1 MLLSLIITYGAV
13 YAGMKIYQQRHQKKL
28 SKASKNCQKTTPKS
42 QKEIADL
49 QKQSTQ
55 HKQRINRNIIISG
68 VTFGVLNV
76 AALTYPPIQFLAI
89 PVILYTCIP
98 VIQKAF
104 KKLKQGVFGGD
115 ALVVLVFLG
124 ALLYGYILLACS
136 VIFIFS
142 IAEKF
147 VLKVRD
153 DSHNKL
159 VNVFQQVPHF
169 VWIVVDDVELR
180 IPFHELKQGD
190 IVIVHAGEVIPA
202 DGSIT
207 AGVASVDQHILTGEA
222 RPVDKAVGDE
232 VFASTTLLSGQIY
245 LQVEKAGE
253 TTTVA
258 KIVQVLNNTIDF
270 KSSVELKAETL
281 ADKSAL
287 PTLVMGSLA
296 FQVLGSSGGLAVLGS
311 HFKNKLRL
319 VASLGTLNYLNVAS
333 KNSILIKD
341 GRSLELLKQVDTIVF
356 DKTGTLTEEQPTVG
370 VIHACADYHEQDILR
385 YAVAAEYKQTHPIA
399 KALIQKAAE
408 RGLSIPSIE
417 ETEYQVGYGLTVRVE
432 EKTVRVGS
440 QRFMEMVNI
449 KMPPTFQQIENTC
462 YREGHSLIMV
472 AIDEQLIGAI
482 ELLPTIRPEAK
493 TIIQELCQNP
503 QIQST
508 YIISGDHETP
518 TRKLAEVLGI
528 DHYFAETLPEKK
540 AEIIEQLQQAGKF
553 ICYIGDGINDAIAL
567 KKSHVSISLR
577 GASTVATD
585 TAQIILLDQGLNQL
599 SLLFE
604 LAKSFNQNMDT
615 SVALVVTPTIVGI
628 GGAYLLGL
636 GLGSIV
642 LLQMIA
648 LLSGTGNA
656 MLPLL
661 YKPSKKVIPMDS
673 AMTEGHTS
681 FENNQKS
688 KT

>member
-1 MLLSLIITYGAV
+1 MLLSLLVTYGAV

-28 SKASKNCQKTTPKS
+28 SKGSKNFQRGTPKS
-42 QKEIADL
+42 QKELAKL
-49 QKQSTQ
+49 KKQATQ

-68 VTFGVLNV
+68 VMLGVMNL
-76 AALTYPPIQFLAI
+76 AALTYPSIQFLAI
-89 PVILYTCIP
+89 PFILYTCIP

-104 KKLKQGVFGGD
+104 QQLKQGLFGGD

-124 ALLYGYILLACS
+124 AILYGYILLACS
-136 VIFIFS
+136 VILIFS

-147 VLKVRD
+147 VLKVYD

-159 VNVFQQVPHF
+159 VDVFQQVPNF
-169 VWIVVDDVELR
+169 VWIVVDDVELH
-180 IPFHELKQGD
+180 IPFQELKKGD
-190 IVIVHAGEVIPA
+190 TVIVHGGEVIPA
-202 DGSIT
+202 DGIIT

-222 RPVDKAVGDE
+222 RPVDKGVGDE

-258 KIVQVLNNTIDF
+258 QIVQLLNNTIDF
-270 KSSVELKAETL
+270 KSSLELKAETL
-281 ADKSAL
+281 ADKGAL
-287 PTLVMGSLA
+287 PTLVIGTLA
-296 FQVLGSSGGLAVLGS
+296 FQVLGSSGGLAVLNS

-319 VASLGTLNYLNVAS
+319 VASLGILNYLNIAS

-341 GRSLELLKQVDTIVF
+341 GRSLELLKHVDTIVF

-370 VIHACADYHEQDILR
+370 AIHPCGDYQEEDILR

-399 KALIQKAAE
+399 RALIQKAEE
-408 RGLSIPSIE
+408 RGLSIPKID
-417 ETEYQVGYGLTVRVE
+417 ETEYQVGYGLTVRIE
-432 EKTVRVGS
+432 ENTVRVGS
-440 QRFMEMVNI
+440 QRFMEMLNI
-449 KMPPTFQQIENTC
+449 KMPSTCQDIEKVC

-472 AIDEQLIGAI
+472 AIDEQLMGAI

-493 TIIQELCQNP
+493 AIIQELHQNP

-508 YIISGDHETP
+508 YIISGDHEIP

-540 AEIIEQLQQAGKF
+540 ADIIEQLQQAGKV

-585 TAQIILLDQGLNQL
+585 TAQIILLDQGIKQL
-599 SLLFE
+599 TLLFA
-604 LAKSFNQNMDT
+604 LAKSFNENMDT

-636 GLGSIV
+636 GFGSVV
-642 LLQMIA
+642 LLQIIA
-648 LLSGTGNA
+648 LLSGTTNA

-661 YKPSKKVIPMDS
+661 YNPSKKVLPIDS
-673 AMTEGHTS
+673 AMTQGDRSSKNGH
-681 FENNQKS
+681 
-688 KT
+688 

>member
-1 MLLSLIITYGAV
+1 M
-13 YAGMKIYQQRHQKKL
+13 YQQRHHKQ
-28 SKASKNCQKTTPKS
+28 SNKASQKLPQAKPKS
-42 QKEIADL
+42 QKELAEL
-49 QKQSTQ
+49 EKQAIQ
-55 HKQRINRNIIISG
+55 HKQLINRNIMISG
-68 VTFGVLNV
+68 VTLGVMSV
-76 AALTYPPIQFLAI
+76 ATLAYPLIPFMAI
-89 PVILYTCIP
+89 PIILYTCIP

-104 KKLKQGVFGGD
+104 KKLKEGLFGGD

-159 VNVFQQVPHF
+159 VDIFQQVPNF
-169 VWIVVDDVELR
+169 VWIVVDNVELH
-180 IPFHELKQGD
+180 IPFQELKKGD
-190 IVIVHAGEVIPA
+190 IVVVHAGEVIPA
-202 DGSIT
+202 DGKIT

-222 RPVDKAVGDE
+222 RPVDKGVGDE
-232 VFASTTLLSGQIY
+232 VFASTTILSGQIY

-270 KSSVELKAETL
+270 KSSVEVKAETL

-287 PTLVMGSLA
+287 PTLVIGSLA
-296 FQVLGSSGGLAVLGS
+296 FQVLGVSGALAVIGS

-319 VASLGTLNYLNVAS
+319 VASLGTLNYLNIAS

-356 DKTGTLTEEQPTVG
+356 DKTGTLTEEQPTVET
-370 VIHACADYHEQDILR
+370 IHACADYHEDDILR

-399 KALIQKAAE
+399 RAIIQKAAD
-408 RGLSIPSIE
+408 RGLSIPSID

-440 QRFMEMVNI
+440 KRFMEMVNI
-449 KMPPTFQQIENTC
+449 KMPSTFQDIENAC

-472 AIDEQLIGAI
+472 AIDDELMGAI

-493 TIIQELCQNP
+493 AVIQHLRQNP
-503 QIQST
+503 QIKST
-508 YIISGDHETP
+508 YIISGDHEIP

-540 AEIIEQLQQAGKF
+540 ADIIEQLQQEGKF

-567 KKSHVSISLR
+567 KKSQVSISLR

-599 SLLFE
+599 TLLFY

-642 LLQMIA
+642 LLQIVA

-661 YKPSKKVIPMDS
+661 YKPSKNVIPLDS
-673 AMTEGHTS
+673 PMTDERPP
-681 FENNQKS
+681 
-688 KT
+688 KTAIETNTPI